1 MKKIKEFNKS
11 NLIDFRNELDALLK
25 KYEAKSGVELKS
37 KGIKYGSNTIT
48 VSVEGKI
55 VGSQSKEAQA
65 LELFTKFKENDI
77 IRIAQLGKVKVVGY
91 KQRNRKYPYIVQT
104 MDGKQYKLSD
114 TQVEKRME
122 IV

>member
-11 NLIDFRNELDALLK
+11 NLKDFRNELDALLK

-55 VGSQSKEAQA
+55 VGSQSTVAKA

-77 IRIAQLGKVKVVGY
+77 IRIAQLGEVKVVGY
-91 KQRNRKYPYIVQT
+91 KQRNRKYPYLVQT

-114 TQVEKRME
+114 TQVENRME